1 MAEKITKCT
10 SCGKE
15 IAKSAKT
22 CPSCGAKQKKP
33 IYKKVWFWA
42 IIIIL
47 LIIII
52 PSSSGENKSTNKKET
67 NQDKTNA
74 TETSAET
81 PQETISY
88 TTVDMKTFLD
98 EYDKNKLAAQEK
110 YTDTYIQTTGY
121 ISNISSVFGS
131 TYISI
136 NFSRDSF
143 LDNSITCY
151 PKSEEK
157 DKVLK
162 LENKEKITVRG
173 KVQDMSMM
181 SIDLEDCE
189 IVE

>member
-189 IVE
+189 IV